1 MSGLSISS
9 FGDLTIMTDFDL
21 ENPKPFILTCKD
33 RKVKTEEDMCVHL
46 TVEEAK

>member
-1 MSGLSISS
+1 
-9 FGDLTIMTDFDL
+9 MTDFDL

-46 TVEEAK
+46 TVEEAKQLRNYLNNFIE